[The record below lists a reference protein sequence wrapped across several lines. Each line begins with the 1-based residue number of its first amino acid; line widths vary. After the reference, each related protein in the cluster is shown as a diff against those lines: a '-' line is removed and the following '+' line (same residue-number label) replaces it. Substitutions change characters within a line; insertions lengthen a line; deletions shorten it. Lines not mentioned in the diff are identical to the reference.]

1 MKPSVT
7 FESNAPDL
15 PTLLDRIDGKAYS
28 SGWIGHCPSH
38 TDNTPSLSV
47 SVGDDGRLLLHCF
60 AGCDFRAIVD
70 ALGGRRPWPRTFGL
84 PTTPAVTT
92 LDDQKRRELAAAIWH
107 QAIPAIGTLAET
119 YLWSRAIT
127 SVPVSVRFNPSLR
140 HPSGTYLP
148 AMIAAVQGADGK
160 IVGVH
165 RTYLR
170 SDGSGKADIEPQ
182 KAALGPIRGGA
193 VRFAKAGDV
202 LALTEGIEDALSF
215 LQATNIPT
223 WAALGTSN
231 LSRVELPEVVREVII
246 AADGDEPGERA
257 ANAAAQRFVGQ
268 GRRVRIARPP
278 AGYIDFNDALQGI
291 A

>member
-1 MKPSVT
+1 MKPVT

-15 PTLLDRIDGKAYS
+15 PALLERVDAHAYAAGWLGRCPAHDDR
-28 SGWIGHCPSH
+28 C
-38 TDNTPSLSV
+38 PSLSIKAV
-47 SVGDDGRLLLHCF
+47 EDRILLHCF
-60 AGCDFRAIVD
+60 AGCSYEAITA
-70 ALGGRRPWPRTFGL
+70 ALGGRAWGRIFGL
-84 PTTPAVTT
+84 PSTSAVTT
-92 LDDQKRRELAAAIWH
+92 LDDRKRREIAAAIWC

-140 HPSGTYLP
+140 HPSGTYLL

-231 LSRVELPEVVREVII
+231 LSRVELPDVVREVII

-257 ANAAAQRFVGQ
+257 ANAAAQRFVGE
-268 GRRVRIARPP
+268 GRRVRIVRPP